1 MRIDWHLDWWLLQ
14 LFDHGV
20 LGGGP
25 IELADTVG
33 LDICLNVAEILSQN
47 MDIGVPKILQDKVS
61 QKQLGKKTDGG
72 FYKFKKGKPVKPN
85 VEKNYSAPS
94 DLQDRM
100 IMRML
105 NEIVACLRDGVVD
118 NGDLADAG
126 IIFGTGFAPFRG
138 GPVHYIQDR
147 GAEQLQKLLENLTHL
162 YGERFQ
168 PDSGWSTLK

>member
-1 MRIDWHLDWWLLQ
+1 QH
-14 LFDHGV
+14 
-20 LGGGP
+20 
-25 IELADTVG
+25 
-33 LDICLNVAEILSQN
+33 
-47 MDIGVPKILQDKVS
+47 MDIDVPKVLQDKVS
-61 QKQLGKKTDGG
+61 RKQLGKKTGSG
-72 FYKFKKGKPVKPN
+72 FYKFKKGKPVKLN
-85 VEKNYSAPS
+85 VEKNYTAPT

-138 GPVHYIQDR
+138 GPVNYIHDR
-147 GAEQLQKLLENLTHL
+147 GAQQLQKLLENLTHR

-168 PDSGWSTLK
+168 PDSGWSALKKEQ